1 MRLKMKI
8 SSAVALAVSI
18 FLHSGTV
25 NAEDPAKET
34 LNWLANEPV
43 TLMDLGMLRMRDDL
57 REVSSTLI
65 QLGYTN
71 QDPTVGTYY
80 DWRKKKIL
88 AYVSVREPF
97 AKPDEST
104 CLSIYER
111 VMRHLKNKSPGGT
124 RSMGWYLESL
134 FLHEGPGNWGRPRMM
149 QEGLLNAI
157 QFEVTILPPDPMR
170 DSRKVQCSGR
180 MDAEMSDVAVTIS

>member
-1 MRLKMKI
+1 MALK
-8 SSAVALAVSI
+8 SSMIGAVALAVSV
-18 FLHSGTV
+18 LLQTGTV
-25 NAEDPAKET
+25 RAEDPAERT

-43 TLMDLGMLRMRDDL
+43 TLMDMGMMRLRDDL
-57 REVSSTLI
+57 REVSSSLI

-71 QDPTVGTYY
+71 QEPTVGTYY
-80 DWRKKKIL
+80 EWRQKKIL

-97 AKPDEST
+97 AKPDEKT

-111 VMRHLKNKSPGGT
+111 VMRHMKEKAPGGT
-124 RSMGWYLESL
+124 NSIGWYLESL

-157 QFEVTILPPDPMR
+157 RFEVTILPPDPMR

-180 MDAEMSDVAVTIS
+180 LDAEISDVDITIS